1 MPWLLVL
8 GVVSCACYMMFAF
21 FIPLLFV
28 HSMMGENGGVS
39 RSIRYIALY
48 VLYHGV
54 GQWPYILFH
63 PLHRFLRRATTL
75 GWMPVLQSSHL
86 PVHICIYMPGVLWRM
101 YLPPGPMASLTANN
115 HIALYC
121 HSGPWRDM
129 TRSGSEKSG
138 SRESCTGPC
147 STAQASSLCTLK
159 VCW

>member
-1 MPWLLVL
+1 MAVYI
-8 GVVSCACYMMFAF
+8 VSSATSLFTSCDHIGLDARVAIITSACTY
-21 FIPLLFV
+21 
-28 HSMMGENGGVS
+28 
-39 RSIRYIALY
+39 LY
-48 VLYHGV
+48 
-54 GQWPYILFH
+54 
-63 PLHRFLRRATTL
+63 
-75 GWMPVLQSSHL
+75 
-86 PVHICIYMPGVLWRM
+86 IYMPGVLWRM